1 MGRSKRVISE
11 KEQVMIDRML
21 DKSQEAFIMAI
32 EIYNRPS
39 IKYRVEGFSFFI
51 CNAWEL
57 MLKAQ
62 IIKVSGY
69 DNLFYTNRNGERR
82 TITLKKALTKTLSN
96 KKSPVTRNLEEI
108 VELRN
113 TSTHFIVEEDNQIYL
128 GLFQA
133 SITNYEQYMNK
144 WHERR
149 IANIFPSN
157 YLTLSINAK
166 TYDTKDVL
174 AKYPDDVALA
184 LIGRQN
190 HIFENEE
197 ISTSK
202 NYSCVIKQELVL
214 TKKASDSSKK
224 VAVVP
229 VTEADEKVAIV
240 ERFKDPSKSHPHSV
254 TECISEINNQLKKRG
269 IVLYMGD
276 EIKDRFTSNDFQIFA
291 EQYGY
296 KENPKYCYT
305 HIIGQSQNRT
315 YSQLVIDET
324 VDALARNNKLI
335 GELKE
340 LKKKRA
346 AQGAKEF

>member
-1 MGRSKRVISE
+1 MNKPKHNISE
-11 KEQVMIDRML
+11 KEQAMVNRML

-57 MLKAQ
+57 MVKAQ
-62 IIKVSGY
+62 IIKTTGY
-69 DNLFYTNRNGERR
+69 SNLFYTNRNGERR
-82 TITLKKALTKTLSN
+82 TITHKKALTKTLSN

-108 VELRN
+108 IELRN

-133 SITNYEQYMNK
+133 SITNYEHYMSK

-149 IANIFPSN
+149 IADIFPSN

-166 TYDTKDVL
+166 TYDRKDVL

-184 LIGRQN
+184 LIGRQD
-190 HIFENEE
+190 HVFENEE
-197 ISTSK
+197 ASTSK

-229 VTEADEKVAIV
+229 VTEADENVAIV
-240 ERFKDPSKSHPHSV
+240 ERFKDPSNSHPYSV
-254 TECISEINNQLKKRG
+254 MQCISGVNDQLKKRG
-269 IVLYMGD
+269 ITLYID
-276 EIKDRFTSNDFQIFA
+276 NEIKDKFTTNDFQIFA

-296 KENPKYCYT
+296 KENAKYCYT

-315 YSQLVIDET
+315 YSQLVIDEI
-324 VDALARNNKLI
+324 VDALVRNNKLI

-340 LKKKRA
+340 IQKKRA

>member
-1 MGRSKRVISE
+1 MGKSKRVISE
-11 KEQVMIDRML
+11 KEQAMIDKML

-69 DNLFYTNRNGERR
+69 DNLFYINRNGERR

-108 VELRN
+108 IELRN

-144 WHERR
+144 WHKRR
-149 IANIFPSN
+149 IADIFPSN

-166 TYDTKDVL
+166 IYDTKDVL

-184 LIGRQN
+184 LIGRQK
-190 HIFENEE
+190 HISENEE

-214 TKKASDSSKK
+214 TKKASDSSR
-224 VAVVP
+224 
-229 VTEADEKVAIV
+229 KVAIV
-240 ERFKDPSKSHPHSV
+240 PVSKADESVTIVEKFKDPSNSHPYSV
-254 TECISEINNQLKKRG
+254 GECILEINNQLKKRG
-269 IVLYMGD
+269 VTLYIGD
-276 EIKDRFTSNDFQIFA
+276 EIKDKFTTNDFQIFA

-296 KENPKYCYT
+296 KENQKYCYT

-324 VDALARNNKLI
+324 VESLTRNNKLI